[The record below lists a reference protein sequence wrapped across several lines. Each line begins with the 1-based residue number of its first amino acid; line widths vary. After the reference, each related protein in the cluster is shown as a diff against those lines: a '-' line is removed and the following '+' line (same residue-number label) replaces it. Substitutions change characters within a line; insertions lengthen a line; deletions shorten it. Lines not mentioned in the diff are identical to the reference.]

1 MKMTSYG
8 GNPRRGSALL
18 AAMIVI
24 VVLSFAA
31 AGVLS
36 YSLTTYRNS
45 VRQAVL
51 DQAKEVADSEMQY
64 LYYTWKE
71 ALLTKQGAP
80 GIGVDHYL
88 QINPVAEPGS
98 VTAVGYNIATDL
110 TPFAGI

>member
-1 MKMTSYG
+1 MKQHLFRRD
-8 GNPRRGSALL
+8 PCRGSALL
-18 AAMIVI
+18 AALIVI
-24 VVLSFAA
+24 VVLTFAA

-71 ALLTKQGAP
+71 NILTKAAAP
-80 GIGVDHYL
+80 GIGVDNYMQTH
-88 QINPVAEPGS
+88 PVPAPGS
-98 VTAVGYNIATDL
+98 VTAPSYNIAT
-110 TPFAGI
+110 